1 MRNPMPVTTHS
12 MMAVRLSMKHP
23 AVALK
28 LPASIQ
34 VYQSTT
40 TESGL
45 PSCHRPIMPNSS
57 DSEIKALAP
66 TPSQIGQWEF
76 PRRIFAPRNPAIMA
90 PNSGSSGIRY
100 EYLTAKRSIHS
111 PFQIAPRIGI
121 QRVFCPKQQHNQ
133 AQCQR
138 RLG

>member
-1 MRNPMPVTTHS
+1 MRKPMPVTTQS

-40 TESGL
+40 TASGL
-45 PSCHRPIMPNSS
+45 PSCERWIVPNSR
-57 DSEIKALAP
+57 DREISALAP
-66 TPSQIGQWEF
+66 TPSQMGQWDW
-76 PRRIFAPRNPAIMA
+76 PRRIFAPRNPAMIA

-100 EYLTAKRSIHS
+100 EYLIANRSIHS

-121 QRVFCPKQQHNQ
+121 QRVFLPEEQDDQT
-133 AQCQR
+133 
-138 RLG
+138 